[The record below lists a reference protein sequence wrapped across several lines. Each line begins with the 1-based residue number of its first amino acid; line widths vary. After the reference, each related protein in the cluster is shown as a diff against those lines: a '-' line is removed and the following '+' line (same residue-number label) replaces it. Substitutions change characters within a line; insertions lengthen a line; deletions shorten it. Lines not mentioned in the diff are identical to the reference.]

1 MKAQAIRKEVVPAL
15 LAGSGHHGS
24 AFSCIEI
31 LVALYEG
38 GLLRLRPDEPIW
50 PERDRFLLGKG
61 HAAIALYPV
70 LADLGFFDAELLDTY
85 TRLGSRCGDHPDL
98 RKVPGCDFS
107 SGSIGH
113 KQSVSVGM
121 ALHLSRRGSP
131 GRVVCL
137 MGDGEQAEGQ
147 VWEAAAAAC
156 HFDLRNLIGII
167 DRNAVGSD
175 GPTHAVMNMEPLD
188 EKWAALDGRSLR

>member
-1 MKAQAIRKEVVPAL
+1 MSGELAFGATPAVPVTELKRRAQAIRKEVVRLSAI
-15 LAGSGHHGS
+15 AGSGHYGS

-31 LVALYEG
+31 LVALYDG
-38 GLLRLRPDEPIW
+38 ALMRLRADEPIG

-70 LADLGFFDAELLDTY
+70 LADLGFFDAELLDIY
-85 TRLGSRCGDHPDL
+85 TRLGSRFGDLPDV

-113 KQSVSVGM
+113 NLSVSVGM
-121 ALHLSRRGSP
+121 ALHLTRRGSP

-137 MGDGEQAEGQ
+137 MGDGEQPRVRFGRRPQRRA
-147 VWEAAAAAC
+147 
-156 HFDLRNLIGII
+156 LRSSNLIGSSI
-167 DRNAVGSD
+167 ATLWV
-175 GPTHAVMNMEPLD
+175 
-188 EKWAALDGRSLR
+188 